1 MKIVVHALGPDVT
14 RRVADAGLVDAGPD
28 PTSFRREDNESS
40 SKEWTTHWIFF
51 DLCDDESFAEAQR
64 LWSHCIRA
72 RVRSC
77 FAWFVSNEHSAAAS
91 LRAALLLIRLVERN
105 RNEYESTHGQLTP
118 VVLHCAEE
126 SIFDAVLH
134 DLSDMTETFTYDNYE
149 MHLFVNQVLHKS
161 VLLSNLS
168 NNFMLTPLDRL
179 WLERPGAADVPMGF
193 RRITI
198 DPDFPYPP
206 ENGATFTV
214 EKVSIQAICRDL
226 RNPASD
232 DDLANELLKFM
243 EPSSPILRSWALTE
257 ILTSWFATRLLRWFL
272 GEDPRS
278 WWAEPLEA
286 FAPAVAGSHDSTAW
300 FIGSFETAVARAI
313 FDGDQDDLKWF
324 VNLRDRH
331 LVLARATKDLLKP
344 LINRE
349 AAASRMEEG
358 MEILGSNHDQWQFT
372 RDGDSMV
379 DSYSGAVREAL
390 LQVRHMI
397 STAVYPDQSF
407 M

>member
-1 MKIVVHALGPDVT
+1 MKIVAHALGTGVS
-14 RRVADAGLVDAGPD
+14 RRVTDAGLVDAGPD
-28 PTSFRREDNESS
+28 PTSFLREDNERVSQ
-40 SKEWTTHWIFF
+40 EWTTHWIFF

-64 LWSHCIRA
+64 LWSRCLRT

-77 FAWFVSNEHSAAAS
+77 FVWFVSDEHSEAAS

-105 RNEYESTHGQLTP
+105 RNEYESAYGQFAP
-118 VVLHCAEE
+118 VVLHCARE

-134 DLSDMTETFTYDNYE
+134 DLSDMTGVFTYE
-149 MHLFVNQVLHKS
+149 MHLFVNQVLHKHELFS
-161 VLLSNLS
+161 HLSS
-168 NNFMLTPLDRL
+168 NYMLTPLDRL
-179 WLERPGAADVPMGF
+179 WLEHPGAANVPIGF

-198 DPDFPYPP
+198 DPDFPCPP
-206 ENGATFTV
+206 ENGATFTG
-214 EKVSIQAICRDL
+214 EKVAIQAICRDL

-232 DDLANELLKFM
+232 DDLASELLKFM
-243 EPSSPILRSWALTE
+243 EPSSPILPSWALTE
-257 ILTSWFATRLLRWFL
+257 ILTGWFATRLLRWFL
-272 GEDPRS
+272 GDDPWS
-278 WWAEPLEA
+278 WCAEPLEA

-300 FIGSFETAVARAI
+300 FIGSFENAVARAI

>member
-1 MKIVVHALGPDVT
+1 MKIVAHALGTGVS
-14 RRVADAGLVDAGPD
+14 RRVTDAGLVDAGPD
-28 PTSFRREDNESS
+28 PTSFRREDNERASQ
-40 SKEWTTHWIFF
+40 EWTTHWIFF

-64 LWSHCIRA
+64 LWSHCLHA

-77 FAWFVSNEHSAAAS
+77 FVWFVSDEHSAAAS
-91 LRAALLLIRLVERN
+91 LRAALLLIRLVERD

-134 DLSDMTETFTYDNYE
+134 DLSDMTGTFTYE
-149 MHLFVNQVLHKS
+149 MHLFGTQVLHKRD
-161 VLLSNLS
+161 LLSNLS
-168 NNFMLTPLDRL
+168 SNFMLTPLDRL

-198 DPDFPYPP
+198 DADFQRPP

-243 EPSSPILRSWALTE
+243 EPSSPILPSWALTE
-257 ILTSWFATRLLRWFL
+257 ILTGWFATRLLRWFL
-272 GEDPRS
+272 GDDPWS

-300 FIGSFETAVARAI
+300 FIGSFETAVARAV
-313 FDGDQDDLKWF
+313 FDGDQHDLKWF
-324 VNLRDRH
+324 VNLRDRPRDLEH
-331 LVLARATKDLLKP
+331 ATRDLLKP

-349 AAASRMEEG
+349 AAASRMKQGIEV
-358 MEILGSNHDQWQFT
+358 LRSNHDQWQFT

-379 DSYSGAVREAL
+379 DSYSGAVHEAL
-390 LQVRHMI
+390 LQVRAMI
-397 STAVYPDQSF
+397 TAAVYPDQPF